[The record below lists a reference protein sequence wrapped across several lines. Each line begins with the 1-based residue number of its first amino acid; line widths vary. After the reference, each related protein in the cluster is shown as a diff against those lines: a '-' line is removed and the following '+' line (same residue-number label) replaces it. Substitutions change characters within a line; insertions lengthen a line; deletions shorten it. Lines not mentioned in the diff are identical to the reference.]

1 VQVSE
6 NIREASDAVEKST
19 AGIALEK
26 LWERRRTGGAIIVLA
41 VTSVLLYQVDGYLS
55 IDSQVFGGITL
66 PVGLLP
72 RDAADGHPHG
82 VTTDGRRQVFCV
94 RCRMTP
100 P

>member
-1 VQVSE
+1 MSGESTSRKTESAGSE

-66 PVGLLP
+66 FLL
-72 RDAADGHPHG
+72 GYFL
-82 VTTDGRRQVFCV
+82 VTLRTDI
-94 RCRMTP
+94 RME
-100 P
+100 